1 MEIAMLNKENTVV
14 NEYLDIQNRTNIV
27 NLSKLYYRISKE
39 LEG

>member
-14 NEYLDIQNRTNIV
+14 NQYLDIQNRTNIV